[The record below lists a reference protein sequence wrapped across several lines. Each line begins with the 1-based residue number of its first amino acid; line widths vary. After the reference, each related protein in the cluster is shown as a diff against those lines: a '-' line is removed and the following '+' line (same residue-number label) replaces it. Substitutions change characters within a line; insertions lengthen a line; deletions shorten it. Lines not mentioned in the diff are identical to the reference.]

1 MLRALVCAG
10 LLALGSGAARA
21 DIPPLTPP
29 PAPRPDAPKPD
40 APKPAPEPP
49 TPATG
54 ACGAGVGAALV
65 LVGVW
70 LLRPRRRLQPQG

>member
-1 MLRALVCAG
+1 MLRALVCAV

-21 DIPPLTPP
+21 DL
-29 PAPRPDAPKPD
+29 PAPPYPDAPKPSPKPD
-40 APKPAPEPP
+40 APKPEAPK
-49 TPATG
+49 PAAG
-54 ACGAGVGAALV
+54 ACGAGVSAALV